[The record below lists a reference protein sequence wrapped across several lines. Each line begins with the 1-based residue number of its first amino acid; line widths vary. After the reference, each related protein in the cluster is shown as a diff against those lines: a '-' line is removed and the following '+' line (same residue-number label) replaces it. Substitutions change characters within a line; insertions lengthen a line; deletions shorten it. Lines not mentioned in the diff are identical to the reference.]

1 MKDIRE
7 FQKLFKVTFPV
18 EAHHKYYIDT
28 MMKSP
33 FYAGLG
39 NVVKDFEGYERDIEK
54 SEHSSL
60 KSYKM
65 KKIDEISN
73 FIKTTDVYNKLLNFD
88 FNKEEF
94 RTKDIRKQNYDSY
107 FISIDFK
114 QANYNCLKS
123 IDDIGELENSW
134 EELCVKFDTHKT
146 LVKSK
151 SFRQIV
157 LGNTNPKRLT
167 RLQHKNITII
177 VNELINKHGYDESE
191 FMFISHDEFI
201 VKLNQDAIL
210 AAGEIV
216 VLNNYVSSI
225 INEKIIN
232 MPTHYDVYKLKN
244 IGKNKFL
251 KTHFNAKDNE
261 LSESYKTLFGVPS
274 NMFYQY
280 FKQHV
285 LEEEIEDR
293 DLYFILDKKPAKWV
307 I

>member
-1 MKDIRE
+1 MKNLED
-7 FQKLFKVTFPV
+7 FQKLFKVNFPLG
-18 EAHHKYYIDT
+18 EHYEYYIET
-28 MMKSP
+28 LMKSP

-39 NVVKDFEGYERDIEK
+39 VLAKEFESYELNIEQ

-123 IDDIGELENSW
+123 IDDSGELGSSW
-134 EELCVKFDTHKT
+134 EGFCMKFDTHKT

-157 LGNTNPKRLT
+157 FGNTTPKRLT
-167 RLQHKNITII
+167 KLQHKNITII
-177 VNELINKHGYDESE
+177 VNDLINKHGYNESD
-191 FMFISHDEFI
+191 FMFVSHDEFI
-201 VKLNQDAIL
+201 IKLNQDAKL
-210 AAGEIV
+210 AVGEII

-225 INEKIIN
+225 INEKNIN
-232 MPTHYDVYKLKN
+232 MPTHYDVYKFKN

-251 KTHFNAKDNE
+251 KTHFNTKANE

-293 DLYFILDKKPAKWV
+293 DLYFTLDKKLAKWV

>member
-1 MKDIRE
+1 MKDLDD
-7 FQKLFKVTFPV
+7 FQKLFKVNFPV
-18 EAHHKYYIDT
+18 EEHHQYYLDT

-33 FYAGLG
+33 FYAGVGLL
-39 NVVKDFEGYERDIEK
+39 VKEYEQYEIDIDK

-60 KSYKM
+60 KSYKI

-94 RTKDIRKQNYDSY
+94 RKKDIRKQNYDSY

-123 IDDIGELENSW
+123 IDDVGELEDSW
-134 EELCVKFDTHKT
+134 EELCMKFDTHKI

-157 LGNTNPKRLT
+157 FGNTNPKRLT

-177 VNELINKHGYDESE
+177 VNDLINKYGYNESD

-201 VKLNQDAIL
+201 VKLNQDAKS
-210 AAGEIV
+210 AVGEII

-225 INEKIIN
+225 INKKNIN
-232 MPTHYDVYKLKN
+232 MPTHYDVYTLNN

-251 KTHFNAKDNE
+251 KTHFNAKVNE

-280 FKQHV
+280 FKKHV